1 MSKYDPL
8 AKHLSEQDADSTTMS
23 FGAINTLIGGTLPK
37 SAFDHRPWWANRH
50 DGNDAQNAGWQ
61 SVGWET
67 QDVDMKRRMVT
78 FVRDVKIRSDFKDH
92 PYVKPLSID
101 EAKQGLA
108 AKFGVQ
114 IGAIEIIIKA

>member
-8 AKHLSEQDADSTTMS
+8 AKHLSEQDTDSVTMS
-23 FGAINTLIGGTLPK
+23 FAAINDLIGGTLPK
-37 SAFDHRPWWANRH
+37 SAFDYRPWWANRY

-61 SVGWET
+61 SVGWAT

-78 FVRDVKIRSDFKDH
+78 FARDVKIRSDFKDH
-92 PYVKPLSID
+92 PYVKPLSIED
-101 EAKQGLA
+101 AKNGLA

-114 IGAIEIIIKA
+114 ASAIEIIIKA

>member
-8 AKHLSEQDADSTTMS
+8 ARHLSEQQADAVTMTFS
-23 FGAINTLIGGTLPK
+23 QINDLLGGTLPK
-37 SAFDHRPWWANRH
+37 SAFEYRPWWANRF

-67 QDVDMKRRMVT
+67 QDVDMKRRSVT
-78 FVRDVKIRSDFKDH
+78 FARVVRNRVDFKDA
-92 PYVKPLSID
+92 PYIKPLTIE

-108 AKFGVQ
+108 ARFMVPAS
-114 IGAIEIIIKA
+114 AIEITIRA